1 MSSPSSRAKG
11 RSERP
16 GRAVVAIAGVLAAW
30 TAAQAFQGVAP
41 PRRTRP
47 PVSEIETTL
56 PPIAVDFRDVAE
68 KAGLT
73 GMTVSGGTSRKDY
86 ILETTGGG
94 VAILDADGDGRMDVF
109 AVNGTSFDVTG
120 EPPTSRLYRNLG
132 GLRFDDVSARAGV
145 DRVGW
150 GQGVCAG
157 DYDSDGDVDMF
168 VTYYG
173 HSVLH
178 RNGGRAAFVDATRA
192 AGLHDPAMRWD
203 TGCTFLDYDL
213 DGRLDLAVTSYLEF
227 ERSRVPAPGSNAYC
241 QWNGV
246 PVMCGPRGL
255 PFARNRLFRNLGGG
269 RFADVSAATGFG
281 GSRNCYALTVTASDV
296 NGDGLVDLYVACD
309 STPSLL
315 FVNRGDGTF
324 DESGLLAGVALSAEG
339 QEQGGMGVAIADLDE
354 DGDEDIVKTNFAE
367 DVPNVYLN
375 DGRGTFEDRVFQ
387 AGIGNVMDHVGWGVH
402 LFDVDHD
409 GRRELLIV
417 NGHVYPEVGP
427 TPAWQYRQPRQLFWN
442 VGDGRF
448 RDVSA
453 DSGPAMRERHSSR
466 GSAAGDLDDDGS
478 LEVVVNNLGA
488 RPSLLKNVASTKNW
502 LLVRCERG
510 GNRDAI
516 GARVAVEVGGRRLV
530 AQVQGS
536 SGYLSQNDP
545 RLHFGLGAAGT
556 YERLSVRW
564 PGGRSE
570 TFPGGPANQVRVV
583 KEGTGVPTP

>member
-1 MSSPSSRAKG
+1 MR
-11 RSERP
+11 RRERTLV
-16 GRAVVAIAGVLAAW
+16 AVAGVLAAW

-47 PVSEIETTL
+47 PAPAIETTL
-56 PPIAVDFRDVAE
+56 PPIQADFRDVAE
-68 KAGLT
+68 RAGLA
-73 GMTVSGGTSRKDY
+73 GITVSGGTSRKDY

-109 AVNGTSFDVTG
+109 AVSGTVFEASG

-132 GLRFDDVSARAGV
+132 GLRFEDVSARAGV

-157 DYDSDGDVDMF
+157 DYDRDGDTDMF

-173 HSVLH
+173 QSVLY
-178 RNGGRAAFVDATRA
+178 RNDGDGAFLDATRT
-192 AGLHDPAMRWD
+192 AGLHDAAVRWD

-227 ERSRVPAPGSNAYC
+227 DRARVPAPGSTGYC
-241 QWNGV
+241 QWKGV

-255 PFARNRLFRNLGGG
+255 PFARNRLFRNLGDG
-269 RFADVSAATGFG
+269 RFADVSAASGFG
-281 GSRNCYALTVTASDV
+281 RPGGCYALTVTASDV
-296 NGDGLVDLYVACD
+296 NNDGIADLYVACD

-315 FVNRGDGTF
+315 FLNRGDGTF

-354 DGDEDIVKTNFAE
+354 DGDLDVVKTNFAD

-375 DGRGTFEDRVFQ
+375 DGSGTFEDGVFQ
-387 AGIGNVMDHVGWGVH
+387 AGVGHVMDHVGWGVH

-409 GRRELLIV
+409 GRRDLLIV

-427 TPAWQYRQPRQLFWN
+427 NPPWQYRQPRQLYWN
-442 VGDGRF
+442 VGGGRF
-448 RDVSA
+448 QDVSA
-453 DSGPAMRERHSSR
+453 ESGPAIGARYSSR
-466 GSAAGDLDDDGS
+466 GSAVGDLDDDGS
-478 LEVVVNNLGA
+478 LEVVVSNLGD
-488 RPSLLKNVASTKNW
+488 RLSLLKNFGETKHW
-502 LLVRCERG
+502 LLVRCERD

-516 GARVAVEVGGRRLV
+516 GARVLIEVGGRRLV
-530 AQVQGS
+530 ADVQGGS
-536 SGYLSQNDP
+536 SYLSQNDP
-545 RLHFGLGAAGT
+545 RLHFGLGAAAT
-556 YERLSVRW
+556 YERLEVRW

-570 TFPGGPANQVRVV
+570 AFPGGPANAVRVV
-583 KEGTGVPTP
+583 KEGSGVPVP

>member
-1 MSSPSSRAKG
+1 MRRRERALV
-11 RSERP
+11 
-16 GRAVVAIAGVLAAW
+16 AVAGVLAAW

-47 PVSEIETTL
+47 PAPAIETTL
-56 PPIAVDFRDVAE
+56 PPIQADFRDVAE
-68 KAGLT
+68 RAGLA
-73 GMTVSGGTSRKDY
+73 GITVSGGTSRKDY

-109 AVNGTSFDVTG
+109 AVNGTVFEASG

-132 GLRFDDVSARAGV
+132 GLRFEDVSARAGV

-157 DYDSDGDVDMF
+157 DYDRDGDTDMF

-173 HSVLH
+173 QSVLY
-178 RNGGRAAFVDATRA
+178 RNDGDGAFLDATRT
-192 AGLHDPAMRWD
+192 AGLHDAAVRWD

-227 ERSRVPAPGSNAYC
+227 DRARVPAPGSTGYC
-241 QWNGV
+241 QWKGV

-255 PFARNRLFRNLGGG
+255 PFARNRLFRNLGDG
-269 RFADVSAATGFG
+269 RFADVSAASGFG
-281 GSRNCYALTVTASDV
+281 GPGGCYALTVTASDV
-296 NGDGLVDLYVACD
+296 NNDGIADLYVACD

-315 FVNRGDGTF
+315 FLNRGDGTF

-354 DGDEDIVKTNFAE
+354 DGDLDVVKTNFAD

-375 DGRGTFEDRVFQ
+375 DGSGTFEDGVFQ
-387 AGIGNVMDHVGWGVH
+387 AGVGNVMDHVGWGVH

-409 GRRELLIV
+409 GRRDLLIV

-427 TPAWQYRQPRQLFWN
+427 NPPWQYRQPRQLYWN
-442 VGDGRF
+442 VGGGRF
-448 RDVSA
+448 QDVSA
-453 DSGPAMRERHSSR
+453 ESGPAIGARYSSR
-466 GSAAGDLDDDGS
+466 GSAVGDLDDDGS
-478 LEVVVNNLGA
+478 LEVVVSNLGD
-488 RPSLLKNVASTKNW
+488 RLSLLKNFGETKHW
-502 LLVRCERG
+502 LLVRCERD

-516 GARVAVEVGGRRLV
+516 GARVLIAVGGRRLV
-530 AQVQGS
+530 ADVPGGS
-536 SGYLSQNDP
+536 SYLSQNDP
-545 RLHFGLGAAGT
+545 RLHFGLGTAAT
-556 YERLSVRW
+556 YERIEVRW

-570 TFPGGPANQVRVV
+570 AFPGGPANEVRVV
-583 KEGTGVPTP
+583 KEGSGVPIP